1 MSINTDFPSVLS
13 NVDAVVNAAADDDV
27 EVEVVGEEG
36 TTHMISAAACCW
48 SNRFWCETVSD
59 PSLDIRTILGTAV
72 SVPKFFSLKS
82 EWREVREVLTM
93 TVNPT
98 IIIESFKVKRSSDI
112 RINECYQPN
121 VL

>member
-48 SNRFWCETVSD
+48 SNRF
-59 PSLDIRTILGTAV
+59 
-72 SVPKFFSLKS
+72 
-82 EWREVREVLTM
+82 
-93 TVNPT
+93 
-98 IIIESFKVKRSSDI
+98 
-112 RINECYQPN
+112 
-121 VL
+121 

>member
-36 TTHMISAAACCW
+36 TTHMISAAACW

-72 SVPKFFSLKS
+72 SVP
-82 EWREVREVLTM
+82 
-93 TVNPT
+93 
-98 IIIESFKVKRSSDI
+98 
-112 RINECYQPN
+112 
-121 VL
+121 